1 MFRRSLA
8 IALAFLLTGISLPG
22 QTVPLGVVT
31 QSSGGHLNNTAAS
44 VGSSIYDSDR
54 LLTEPAGVL
63 TLNAGPV
70 QLTLAG
76 DSTVL
81 MNRDGASL
89 AAMLQR
95 GSVAFRVESG
105 GALRLSAVDV
115 RVRPQSSALTAGEMT
130 LENCA
135 VLVTSRVSSLEVTAG
150 KETRI
155 VEEGKSYRVL
165 LEGGACNNRKNA
177 PPIAGAQ
184 GRFLAVPIVAG
195 AIAIIF
201 VHKALES
208 PDRP

>member
-44 VGSSIYDSDR
+44 VGSSIYESDR
-54 LLTEPAGVL
+54 LSTEPAGVM

-95 GSVAFRVESG
+95 GSVAFRVENG

-150 KETRI
+150 KETKI

-165 LEGGACNNRKNA
+165 LEGACNNRKNA
-177 PPIAGAQ
+177 PPIAAAQ